1 MATEH
6 TALQAYALSSY
17 MYTPSWCNTCGCVSG
32 REGPETNE
40 RTSWC
45 NTCCAADTGP
55 EVGVLPGWQMNV
67 NVNVLRCRCAFSDET
82 CREMA
87 FVSKAGPPRSRSRA
101 TYVG

>member
-67 NVNVLRCRCAFSDET
+67 NVNVLRCRCAF
-82 CREMA
+82 
-87 FVSKAGPPRSRSRA
+87 
-101 TYVG
+101 